1 MRFILITVALFAFWL
16 VLSGQ
21 DAPWFI
27 ISGLVLSIA
36 VAIFSQRH
44 GVADAEGFPIGMVP
58 RALIYWPWLLG
69 EIVKSGLSVTRV
81 ILDPRLPISPT
92 ITRVDALE
100 HSAVGL
106 AIYANSITLTPGTV
120 TIEASEES
128 RTLWVHALERES
140 AEGFTDDEMNRRV
153 AWLEGGSKP

>member
-1 MRFILITVALFAFWL
+1 MRLILITVALYAFWL

-21 DAPWFI
+21 EAPWFT
-27 ISGLVLSIA
+27 ISGLVLSVA
-36 VAIFSQRH
+36 VVIFCYRQ
-44 GVADAEGFPIGMVP
+44 GILDAEGFPLGLIP
-58 RALIYWPWLLG
+58 RGLLYWPWLLG

-81 ILDPRLPISPT
+81 ILDPRLPISPSV
-92 ITRVDALE
+92 TRVDGLE

-106 AIYANSITLTPGTV
+106 VVYGNSITLTPGTV

-140 AEGFTDDEMNRRV
+140 AEGFADDEMNRRV
-153 AWLEGGSKP
+153 AWFEGAKP